1 MRSVQDIGV
10 RKSIWTSE
18 VARLTTALKARHR
31 LITAGALVVAVCLA
45 LWPGDG
51 RGAGWQYQV
60 RELKPGVFAWI
71 PDDIIE
77 ADGDPQYERAGNA
90 GFVITPEGA
99 VVINATNS
107 PFHAREVLY
116 EIRHRTQAPIRYLID
131 TGSASDETL
140 GNQVF
145 GDLQA
150 SILATPRIQAQ
161 IRDRG
166 QALLR
171 QERGSEE
178 FQRRLRGVHITP
190 PNQTFDS
197 TDTLTLGGQSVRV
210 LAFAGLDAVAVQLPA
225 VRVVFLGDLFN
236 NRYFPK
242 LDSRDVQRWIEAL
255 REAEAL
261 DADVYV
267 PGHGD
272 PGGKEQVREFRE
284 FLEWLT
290 REIQTRQTAG
300 KTLEQTKAELIPL
313 QSYAWHGGEL
323 QAALVEDVYQQLAG
337 RGPTPSGPPR

>member
-1 MRSVQDIGV
+1 M
-10 RKSIWTSE
+10 
-18 VARLTTALKARHR
+18 RHR
-31 LITAGALVVAVCLA
+31 LITGGALLVTVFAA
-45 LWPGDG
+45 LWTGTG

-90 GFVITPEGA
+90 GFVITSEGV

-116 EIRHRTQAPIRYLID
+116 EIRHRTEAPVRYLID

-150 SILATPRIQAQ
+150 SILATPRIQAE

-166 QALLR
+166 KALLR
-171 QERGSEE
+171 QESSSEE

-197 TDTLTLGGQSVRV
+197 TETLTLGGQTLRV

-225 VRVVFLGDLFN
+225 VKTVFLGDLFDN
-236 NRYFPK
+236 QYFPK

-272 PGGKEQVREFRE
+272 PGGRQQVKEFRE

-290 REIQTRQTAG
+290 HEIQTRQAAG
-300 KTLEQTKAELIPL
+300 KTLDQTKAELLPFK
-313 QSYAWHGGEL
+313 SYPWHGGEL
-323 QAALVEDVYQQLAG
+323 QAELVEDVYQQLAG
-337 RGPTPSGPPR
+337 RGLTPSSPPR

>member
-1 MRSVQDIGV
+1 V
-10 RKSIWTSE
+10 RKSFWTSE
-18 VARLTTALKARHR
+18 GFGLAAPLRLRHR
-31 LITAGALVVAVCLA
+31 LITGGALLVTVFAA
-45 LWPGDG
+45 LWAGTG

-77 ADGDPQYERAGNA
+77 ADGDPRYQRAGNA
-90 GFVITPEGA
+90 GFVITSEGV

-116 EIRHRTQAPIRYLID
+116 EIRHRTDEPVRYLID

-150 SILATPRIQAQ
+150 SILATPRIQAE

-171 QERGSEE
+171 QENGSED
-178 FQRRLRGVHITP
+178 FQRRLRGFHITP
-190 PNQTFDS
+190 PNQTFQS
-197 TDTLTLGGQSVRV
+197 TETLTLGAQSVRV
-210 LAFAGLDAVAVQLPA
+210 LAFAGLDAVAVQLPS
-225 VRVVFLGDLFN
+225 VKVVFLGDLFDN
-236 NRYFPK
+236 QYFPK
-242 LDSRDVQRWIEAL
+242 LDSRDVERWIEAL

-272 PGGKEQVREFRE
+272 PGGGAQVKEFRQ

-290 REIQTRQTAG
+290 HEIRTRQAAG
-300 KTLEQTKAELIPL
+300 KNMQQTEAELLPL
-313 QSYAWHGGEL
+313 KNYPWHGAEL

-337 RGPTPSGPPR
+337 HGRTPSQPSAVRAQ

>member
-1 MRSVQDIGV
+1 MR
-10 RKSIWTSE
+10 KFTWTSE
-18 VARLTTALKARHR
+18 GLRLAA
-31 LITAGALVVAVCLA
+31 AGGLRPRWIAGGAVLAAALVAIL
-45 LWPGDG
+45 PNTG
-51 RGAGWQYQV
+51 RGAGWQYKV
-60 RELKPGVFAWI
+60 HELKPGVFAWI

-77 ADGDPQYERAGNA
+77 AEGDPQYERAGNA
-90 GFVITPEGA
+90 GFVITSEG
-99 VVINATNS
+99 VVVVNATNS

-116 EIRHRTQAPIRYLID
+116 EIRHRTWAPVRYLID

-171 QERGSEE
+171 QENASEE
-178 FQRRLRGVHITP
+178 FQRRLRGFHITP

-197 TDTLTLGGQSVRV
+197 TETLTLGGQAVRV

-225 VRVVFLGDLFN
+225 VKVVYLGDLFD

-242 LDSRDVQRWIEAL
+242 LDSRDLARWVEAL

-272 PGGKEQVREFRE
+272 PGGREQVKEFRE

-290 REIQTRQTAG
+290 REIQTRQAGG
-300 KTLEQTKAELIPL
+300 KTLEQTKAEMVPFK
-313 QSYAWHGGEL
+313 SYPWHGGEL
-323 QAALVEDVYQQLAG
+323 QAELVEDVYQQLAE
-337 RGPTPSGPPR
+337 RGPTPTRPPPR

>member
-1 MRSVQDIGV
+1 V
-10 RKSIWTSE
+10 RKSTWTSE
-18 VARLTTALKARHR
+18 GLRCAP
-31 LITAGALVVAVCLA
+31 ALVWRRWLSIGGAVLSAAFLA
-45 LWPGDG
+45 GLPNLG

-77 ADGDPQYERAGNA
+77 ADGDPQYERPGNA
-90 GFVITPEGA
+90 GFVITSEG
-99 VVINATNS
+99 VLVINATNS

-116 EIRHRTQAPIRYLID
+116 EIRHRTQAPVRYLID

-150 SILATPRIQAQ
+150 SIVATPRIQAQ

-171 QERGSEE
+171 QESSSEE
-178 FQRRLRGVHITP
+178 FQRRLRGFHITP

-197 TDTLTLGGQSVRV
+197 TETLTFGEQTVRV

-225 VRVVFLGDLFN
+225 LKVVFLGDLFD

-242 LDSRDVQRWIEAL
+242 LDSRDVQRWIGVL

-261 DADVYV
+261 NADVYV

-272 PGGKEQVREFRE
+272 PGGRQQVREFRE

-290 REIQTRQTAG
+290 HEIQTRQAAG
-300 KTLEQTKAELIPL
+300 KTLEQTKTELIPFK
-313 QSYAWHGGEL
+313 SYPWHGGEL

-337 RGPTPSGPPR
+337 RGPTSSSPPR